1 MQLSRWLAV
10 VSASAVVVSTWT
22 VLAAAAAAPG
32 ISLGP
37 DAVVGEA
44 DGEVVVPVTLSA
56 PSSSAVSVLVGYAN
70 ITANNGF
77 DYTCPAACFST
88 TVTFAPGQTSLALRL
103 GIVNDAAAEP
113 LESFNVNLSGP
124 TGGTISRAIDHVF
137 IVDNDAAVAG
147 AARLFVR
154 DGTVDESAGT
164 ISVPVLLGGPTGV
177 AAASTVAVHYATAG
191 GTAVSGSDF
200 TATTGTLS
208 FAPGQTVK
216 NVVVPIVNDTAAEV
230 AERFSVTLSAPVNA
244 TIGDATGTVV
254 IGANDEAVV

>member
-22 VLAAAAAAPG
+22 VLAAPAQAGTAPALSAIAAAAAPG

-124 TGGTISRAIDHVF
+124 TGGTISRAIDR
-137 IVDNDAAVAG
+137 ISITDND
-147 AARLFVR
+147 
-154 DGTVDESAGT
+154 T
-164 ISVPVLLGGPTGV
+164 P
-177 AAASTVAVHYATAG
+177 
-191 GTAVSGSDF
+191 
-200 TATTGTLS
+200 
-208 FAPGQTVK
+208 
-216 NVVVPIVNDTAAEV
+216 
-230 AERFSVTLSAPVNA
+230 
-244 TIGDATGTVV
+244 
-254 IGANDEAVV
+254 